1 MFALGKRMLMCL
13 MEEGGLSVKIH
24 PSPIKKKSTNKIFV
38 LLAKT
43 IQGNLFFKFGQGLL
57 EMLIVV
63 N

>member
-1 MFALGKRMLMCL
+1 MLMFL
-13 MEEGGLSVKIH
+13 MEGGGLSVKLH